1 MDKVDNKKYD
11 KLTISKDNIGSFLIK
26 NFDTDIGREIKEFV
40 NERTG
45 INGLKTIWTSF
56 NSIYWIIILRW

>member
-26 NFDTDIGREIKEFV
+26 FFDTDIGREIKEFV

-45 INGLKTIWTSF
+45 INGLKTIWISF
-56 NSIYWIIILRW
+56 NSIY